1 MEIKAA
7 RESQRHSGLQ
17 TCRERIKS
25 LSHGSDLKE
34 ECFKKLFDDKEFC
47 DALFQLFDRDNDG
60 FLVQEDWI
68 TMLKEN
74 SRIDMMKNDYGRDI
88 IELLEAVAYLICQDD
103 PITSETFRTIMT
115 SKSVPRYNII

>member
-1 MEIKAA
+1 MNYGFKELFAD
-7 RESQRHSGLQ
+7 E
-17 TCRERIKS
+17 EF
-25 LSHGSDLKE
+25 SDA
-34 ECFKKLFDDKEFC
+34 F
-47 DALFQLFDRDNDG
+47 FQLFDRDNDG

-115 SKSVPRYNII
+115 SRSVPRKMMRLADTNRDEVISIEEMMNFIVYITKNK

>member
-7 RESQRHSGLQ
+7 RESQKTSGLQ
-17 TCRERIKS
+17 TCRERIAS
-25 LSHGSDLKE
+25 LSDGSDLKE
-34 ECFKKLFDDKEFC
+34 ECFKELFADEEFC
-47 DALFQLFDRDNDG
+47 DAFFQLFDRDNDG

-115 SKSVPRYNII
+115 SRSVPRYNII